1 MPFESWSVPVS
12 PENWQVNGF
21 GLYLHWP
28 FCQAKCPY
36 CDFNSH
42 VTANIDTARWQ
53 AAFLTALDRAADDTS
68 DRVLS
73 TVFFGGGTPSLM
85 PATLVDA
92 IMQRVRKNWRC
103 ANDLE
108 VTIEANPT
116 SAEADRFRGYADA
129 GVSRMSL
136 GIQALNDADLKALGR
151 LHSVDEALRALDL
164 ARDNFDRV
172 SFDLIYARQD
182 QTAESWQAE
191 LARALAMGPTH
202 LSLYQLTVEDGT
214 AFGDRFA
221 RGRLPGLPD
230 EDLGADLWE
239 ITLELTEAAGL
250 PGYETSNHA
259 VPGAE
264 ARHNLI
270 YWRSGDWLGV
280 GPGAHGRL
288 TLEGARWATEM
299 PRAPGAWLAA
309 VEAGPAEFQQRTE
322 ISKREWLEERLMMG
336 LRLRDGIVLGEVNSL
351 ISNQINVLSDSG
363 LIDSADGVLKLTPRG
378 RPLLNAVLRQLLA
391 D

>member
-1 MPFESWSVPVS
+1 M
-12 PENWQVNGF
+12 
-21 GLYLHWP
+21 
-28 FCQAKCPY
+28 
-36 CDFNSH
+36 
-42 VTANIDTARWQ
+42 
-53 AAFLTALDRAADDTS
+53 
-68 DRVLS
+68 
-73 TVFFGGGTPSLM
+73 
-85 PATLVDA
+85 ATG
-92 IMQRVRKNWRC
+92 
-103 ANDLE
+103 
-108 VTIEANPT
+108 
-116 SAEADRFRGYADA
+116 S
-129 GVSRMSL
+129 
-136 GIQALNDADLKALGR
+136 
-151 LHSVDEALRALDL
+151 
-164 ARDNFDRV
+164 
-172 SFDLIYARQD
+172 
-182 QTAESWQAE
+182 
-191 LARALAMGPTH
+191 
-202 LSLYQLTVEDGT
+202 
-214 AFGDRFA
+214 

>member
-85 PATLVDA
+85 PAMLVDA

>member
-1 MPFESWSVPVS
+1 MPVS
-12 PENWQVNGF
+12 PENWQTNGF

-42 VTANIDTARWQ
+42 VTARIDHGRWRN
-53 AAFLTALDRAADDTS
+53 AYLAELDRAAAETP

-73 TVFFGGGTPSLM
+73 TVFLGGGTPSLM
-85 PATLVDA
+85 PASLVDA
-92 IMQRVRKNWRC
+92 ILERVHRNWRC

-116 SAEADRFRGYADA
+116 SSEAERFAGYAKA
-129 GVSRMSL
+129 GVNRLSL
-136 GIQALNDADLKALGR
+136 GVQALNDADLKALGR

-164 ARDNFDRV
+164 ARTNFERV

-182 QTAESWQAE
+182 QSLSDWRQE
-191 LARALAMGPTH
+191 LGRALSMKPSH
-202 LSLYQLTVEDGT
+202 LSLYQLTIEDGT
-214 AFGDRFA
+214 AFGDRHA
-221 RGRLPGLPD
+221 RGRLRGLPD

-239 ITLELTEAAGL
+239 VTQRMTDAAGL
-250 PGYETSNHA
+250 PGYEISNHA
-259 VPGAE
+259 APSAE

-270 YWRSGDWLGV
+270 YWRSGDWFGI

-288 TLEGARWATEM
+288 TLNGARWSTEA

-309 VEAGPAEFQQRTE
+309 IEADEVIVEQRQELTAHQT
-322 ISKREWLEERLMMG
+322 LEERLLMG
-336 LRLRDGIVLGEVNSL
+336 LRLRKGIPWSDVKS
-351 ISNQINVLSDSG
+351 VLSNNISELSSNG
-363 LIDSADGVLKLTPRG
+363 LLSTANETLKLTAKG

>member
-1 MPFESWSVPVS
+1 VPVS
-12 PENWQVNGF
+12 PENWQINGF

-42 VTANIDTARWQ
+42 VSASIDDDCWQ
-53 AAFLTALDRAADDTS
+53 AAYLAELDRAARETS

-85 PATLVDA
+85 PASLVDA
-92 IMQRVRKNWRC
+92 ILDRVQRNWRC
-103 ANDLE
+103 SNDLE
-108 VTIEANPT
+108 VTLEANPT
-116 SAEADRFRGYADA
+116 SAEADRFRGYAVA
-129 GVSRMSL
+129 GVNRLSL
-136 GIQALNDADLKALGR
+136 GVQALNDADLKALGR
-151 LHSVDEALRALDL
+151 LHTVDEALQALEMT
-164 ARDNFDRV
+164 RENFDRV

-182 QTAESWQAE
+182 QTADGWKEE
-191 LARALAMGPTH
+191 LGRALEMSPSH
-202 LSLYQLTVEDGT
+202 LSLYQLTIEDGT

-239 ITLELTEAAGL
+239 ITQEMTEAAGL

-259 VPGAE
+259 IPGAE

-270 YWRSGDWLGV
+270 YWQSGDWLGI

-288 TLEGARWATEM
+288 TMDGVRWATET
-299 PRAPGAWLAA
+299 PRTPGGWLAA
-309 VEAGPAEFQQRTE
+309 VEAGAARIEQRKILT
-322 ISKREWLEERLMMG
+322 KREVLEERLMMG
-336 LRLRDGIVLGEVNSL
+336 LRLRDGIDLGDDYHL
-351 ISNQINVLSDSG
+351 IYNNINKLRKLGMLEKV
-363 LIDSADGVLKLTPRG
+363 DGTLQLTPAG
-378 RPLLNAVLRQLLA
+378 RPLLNAVIRDLLT

>member
-1 MPFESWSVPVS
+1 MPVS
-12 PENWQVNGF
+12 PENWQINGF

-42 VTANIDTARWQ
+42 VSASIDDDCWQ
-53 AAFLTALDRAADDTS
+53 AAYLAELDRAARETS

-85 PATLVDA
+85 PASLVDA
-92 IMQRVRKNWRC
+92 ILDRVQRNWRC
-103 ANDLE
+103 SNDLE
-108 VTIEANPT
+108 VTLEANPT
-116 SAEADRFRGYADA
+116 SAEADRFRGYAVA
-129 GVSRMSL
+129 GVNRLSL
-136 GIQALNDADLKALGR
+136 GVQALNDADLKALGR
-151 LHSVDEALRALDL
+151 LHTVDEALQALEMT
-164 ARDNFDRV
+164 RENFDRV

-182 QTAESWQAE
+182 QTADGWKEE
-191 LARALAMGPTH
+191 LGRALEMSPSH
-202 LSLYQLTVEDGT
+202 LSLYQLTIEDGT

-239 ITLELTEAAGL
+239 ITQEMTEAAGL

-259 VPGAE
+259 IPGAE

-270 YWRSGDWLGV
+270 YWQSGDWLGI

-288 TLEGARWATEM
+288 TMDGVRWATET
-299 PRAPGAWLAA
+299 PRTPGGWLAA
-309 VEAGPAEFQQRTE
+309 VEAGAARIEQRKILT
-322 ISKREWLEERLMMG
+322 KREVLEERLMMG
-336 LRLRDGIVLGEVNSL
+336 LRLRDGIDLGDDYHL
-351 ISNQINVLSDSG
+351 IYNNINKLRKLGMLEKV
-363 LIDSADGVLKLTPRG
+363 DGTLQLTPAG
-378 RPLLNAVLRQLLA
+378 RPLLNAVIRDLLT